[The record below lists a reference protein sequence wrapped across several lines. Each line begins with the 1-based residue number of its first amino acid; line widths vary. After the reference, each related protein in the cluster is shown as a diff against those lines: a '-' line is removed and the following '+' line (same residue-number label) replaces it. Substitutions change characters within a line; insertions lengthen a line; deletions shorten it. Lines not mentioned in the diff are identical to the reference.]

1 IGTLGYHFLEGWSL
15 LDALFMTV
23 ITMATVGYGEI
34 HPLSQNGRIFTIFLI
49 LGSVATVG
57 YAVSVIGA
65 FIIEGELY
73 QAIRGR
79 RMDRRITSLRDHI
92 IICGGGHVGKYVV
105 QECFKTRTPFVLIE
119 QDQDALQDVGE
130 VGDLLHL
137 QADATED
144 ETLRL
149 AGIDR
154 ARGLVATLGDDKDN
168 VFIVLTA
175 RALNPKLRIVG
186 RVIEEKNAEKLRKAG
201 ADEVVSTN
209 AIGGL
214 RIASVML
221 RPAVV
226 TFLDEMLR

>member
-1 IGTLGYHFLEGWSL
+1 
-15 LDALFMTV
+15 
-23 ITMATVGYGEI
+23 
-34 HPLSQNGRIFTIFLI
+34 
-49 LGSVATVG
+49 
-57 YAVSVIGA
+57 
-65 FIIEGELY
+65 
-73 QAIRGR
+73 
-79 RMDRRITSLRDHI
+79 
-92 IICGGGHVGKYVV
+92 GHVGKYVV

-168 VFIVLTA
+168 GFIVLTA

-226 TFLDEMLR
+226 TFLDEMLRVPGNTLRVEEVHIRQDSPLVNKT